1 MRAARNLRIICSWLF
16 CILIYYVLFT
26 IRESTMLKHLLC
38 TLALLAP
45 LTFAAAQQ
53 PAAKPAAKPAAPKP
67 AATEVAAPAN
77 NPKVLLHT
85 SQGDVT
91 IELYAD
97 KAPKTVDNFLQYVK
111 DGFYDGTLFHRVIPN
126 FMAQGGGWTKDL
138 QRKRTRAP
146 IHNEANN
153 GLSNLRGTLA
163 MARTGDPHSAAAEFF
178 INLVDNKRLDYVGD
192 ANGVVSWGYCV
203 FGKVVNGMDTVD
215 KIKDIETGPQGPFQ
229 SDVPKT
235 PVLIEKA
242 SVVP

>member
-1 MRAARNLRIICSWLF
+1 
-16 CILIYYVLFT
+16 
-26 IRESTMLKHLLC
+26 MLKHLLC
-38 TLALLAP
+38 VFTLLAP

-53 PAAKPAAKPAAPKP
+53 AATKPAVKPAEHPKP
-67 AATEVAAPAN
+67 AATEIAAPTVST
-77 NPKVLLHT
+77 KVLLHT
-85 SQGDVT
+85 SQGDIT
-91 IELYAD
+91 IELYPD

-163 MARTGDPHSAAAEFF
+163 MARTGDPNSASAEFF

-203 FGKVVNGMDTVD
+203 FGKVVDGMDTVD
-215 KIKDIETGPQGPFQ
+215 KIKAIETGPQGPFQ

-235 PVLIEKA
+235 PVVIEKA